1 MEQWLL
7 DLGVEVETV
16 EVELWVACVVV
27 VVEEVTMIYSAV
39 DVVVYDG
46 VGDHDDR
53 DDDYYDGGDVMDKS
67 SSMVS
72 STVLAAAVVHLFPMV
87 QSHCHHHCYCG
98 HCCHSC
104 QTMIS

>member
-27 VVEEVTMIYSAV
+27 VEEVTMIDSA
-39 DVVVYDG
+39 VVVYDG
-46 VGDHDDR
+46 VGDRDDR
-53 DDDYYDGGDVMDKS
+53 DDDYYYGGDVMDKS

-72 STVLAAAVVHLFPMV
+72 STVLAAAAVVHLFPMV
-87 QSHCHHHCYCG
+87 QSHCHRHCYCG